1 MQKWPGMH
9 GPVHSRVVCPGAPPY
24 LPAAHNSGSDAPN
37 SHAWPIGQ
45 SSHSSAAARLS
56 EPENRPAAHGI
67 EAALP
72 SGHCVGQMNLTQL
85 MSAGPQDWPESIPAC
100 PHVGSPRTRLW
111 ARRRCRAQA
120 TRRAWY
126 VNASQS
132 GRIVGSRGATRVAAP
147 WPRALRPRLIFGP
160 DTPDQAGAANPTEAQ
175 RDTCGAGNGGER
187 ADANAMVG
195 PKRGLCVQHH
205 ALVVSDL
212 HAYGKSASCAPAS
225 SCDEIP
231 FWMNSQRPGGAGSV

>member
-1 MQKWPGMH
+1 MGAHQYRGQFENPGWYSRQTPDALLVLPSMQKWPGMH

-120 TRRAWY
+120 TRRA
-126 VNASQS
+126 V
-132 GRIVGSRGATRVAAP
+132 IHM
-147 WPRALRPRLIFGP
+147 
-160 DTPDQAGAANPTEAQ
+160 E
-175 RDTCGAGNGGER
+175 
-187 ADANAMVG
+187 
-195 PKRGLCVQHH
+195 HH
-205 ALVVSDL
+205 
-212 HAYGKSASCAPAS
+212 SACEHG
-225 SCDEIP
+225 C
-231 FWMNSQRPGGAGSV
+231 